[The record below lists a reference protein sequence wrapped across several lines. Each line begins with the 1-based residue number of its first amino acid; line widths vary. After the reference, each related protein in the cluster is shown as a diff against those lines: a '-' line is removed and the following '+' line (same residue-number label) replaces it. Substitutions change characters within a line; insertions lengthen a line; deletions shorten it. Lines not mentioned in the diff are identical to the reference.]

1 MPPESKEEKHMTRK
15 EGRTWEA
22 FQIVMGFLLLVIASL
37 GSWMAITLVSQ
48 GERLSTVESAYFT
61 SSDALSESKAQ
72 AKELL
77 DIWKEMAVVKKDLA
91 EKADKDDVP
100 SDESIRWM
108 ERLDSRV
115 TSIEQQ
121 IRRAP

>member
-61 SSDALSESKAQ
+61 SSDALAESKAQ

-77 DIWKEMAVVKKDLA
+77 DIWKEMAIVKKDLA
-91 EKADKDDVP
+91 EKADKDEVP

-121 IRRAP
+121 MRRAP